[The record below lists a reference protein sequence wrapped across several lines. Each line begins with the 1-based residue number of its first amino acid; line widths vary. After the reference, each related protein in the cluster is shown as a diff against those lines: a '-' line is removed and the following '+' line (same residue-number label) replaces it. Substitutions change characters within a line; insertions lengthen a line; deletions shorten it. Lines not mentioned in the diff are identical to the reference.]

1 MPVAVLGAGT
11 MGRGIAQLLLQ
22 AGAAVTLV
30 DPFAEALTRARAA
43 LADTFDMLAAK
54 GRLTGTPAALLGR
67 LATSTE
73 VAAVAGARWV
83 FEAAPERLELKRELF
98 HRVEE
103 VAEGARLATNTSTLS
118 VTAIAAAC
126 RRPERV
132 VGVHFFNPAPL
143 MRLVEVV
150 PGMETPAALVED
162 AVALARALGREPVV
176 AQDRPGFIVNRVARP
191 FYGEALR
198 LAGEGADVAAIDA
211 SLRGA
216 GFRMGPFELL
226 DLIGLDVNLAA
237 TTSVYEAFFH
247 EPRYR
252 PHPLQR
258 ALVTAGRLGRKTG
271 RGFYRYDG
279 AGRRVPPLAE
289 RHATPAEGELPRI
302 AVLGDTPAAQVLRRY
317 LAGLPGEP
325 LAEAAAPVDLVID
338 AHLGL
343 SEKRPPQHLS
353 ESRIVLCWA
362 HSASAFAGATGAERV
377 GFGFLPSPYAL
388 TEGADVGAPTLEL
401 FEPVTGAPEELRRA
415 RRLLERLGIRTVT
428 LPDQAG
434 GAAFRVFALL
444 FNEAVGAVAEG
455 LAAPDDIDLAMRL
468 GVNHPEGPL
477 AWGERLGLRTL
488 LTALEALHAEV
499 GAERFAPHGL
509 LRRLVAAGGESFA
522 ELRLPAPPGA
532 DTERPTGRGR

>member
-1 MPVAVLGAGT
+1 
-11 MGRGIAQLLLQ
+11 
-22 AGAAVTLV
+22 
-30 DPFAEALTRARAA
+30 
-43 LADTFDMLAAK
+43 
-54 GRLTGTPAALLGR
+54 
-67 LATSTE
+67 
-73 VAAVAGARWV
+73 
-83 FEAAPERLELKRELF
+83 
-98 HRVEE
+98 
-103 VAEGARLATNTSTLS
+103 
-118 VTAIAAAC
+118 
-126 RRPERV
+126 
-132 VGVHFFNPAPL
+132 
-143 MRLVEVV
+143 
-150 PGMETPAALVED
+150 
-162 AVALARALGREPVV
+162 
-176 AQDRPGFIVNRVARP
+176 
-191 FYGEALR
+191 
-198 LAGEGADVAAIDA
+198 
-211 SLRGA
+211 
-216 GFRMGPFELL
+216 
-226 DLIGLDVNLAA
+226 
-237 TTSVYEAFFH
+237 
-247 EPRYR
+247 
-252 PHPLQR
+252 
-258 ALVTAGRLGRKTG
+258 
-271 RGFYRYDG
+271 
-279 AGRRVPPLAE
+279 
-289 RHATPAEGELPRI
+289 
-302 AVLGDTPAAQVLRRY
+302 
-317 LAGLPGEP
+317 
-325 LAEAAAPVDLVID
+325 PVDLVID

-509 LRRLVAAGGESFA
+509 LRRL
-522 ELRLPAPPGA
+522 
-532 DTERPTGRGR
+532 